1 MSKLLLNDFTQKEQ
15 RLFCAILHA
24 HTIEDVRSKCPEG
37 TSLNDLST
45 IAERAQNIVSKSD
58 SYFESYW
65 DCVDAA
71 IEEAGLSVIDGD
83 E

>member
-1 MSKLLLNDFTQKEQ
+1 MSKLLDDFTAEEQ
-15 RLFCAILHA
+15 ELYYAVLHA

-37 TSLNDLST
+37 TSSDDLSA
-45 IAERAQNIVSKSD
+45 IAERAQNIISKCD

-65 DCVDAA
+65 DCIEAA
-71 IEEAGLSVIDGD
+71 IGEEGISVIDGN